1 MTDKNNNKKRIVRKI
16 LRYSNHT
23 TLLSVGRLIPL
34 GWKYVI
40 IEKEEETE
48 DSVRIKLTRVKELNG
63 IVP

>member
-1 MTDKNNNKKRIVRKI
+1 MNTEKNNKKRIVRKI

-23 TLLSVGRLIPL
+23 TLLSVGRLIPSK
-34 GWKYVI
+34 WKYVV

-48 DSVRIKLTRVKELNG
+48 DSVKLTIRRVKELNG

>member
-1 MTDKNNNKKRIVRKI
+1 MNTDKNNKKRIVRKI

-34 GWKYVI
+34 GWKYVV

-48 DSVRIKLTRVKELNG
+48 DSVKLTIRRVKELNG
-63 IVP
+63 IVS